1 VRQVTLVHHDDMSL
15 AKRNLVTV
23 GNFVFFT
30 VRHFDEEGDSFL
42 NGGFYMVASHNRMNL
57 PIMSN

>member
-1 VRQVTLVHHDDMSL
+1 
-15 AKRNLVTV
+15 VTV